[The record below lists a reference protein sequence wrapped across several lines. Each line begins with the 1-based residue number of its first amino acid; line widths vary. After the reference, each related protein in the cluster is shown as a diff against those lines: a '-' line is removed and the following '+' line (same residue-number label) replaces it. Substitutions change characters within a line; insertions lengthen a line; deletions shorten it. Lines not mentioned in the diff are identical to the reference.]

1 MTNIRYPIEEY
12 RDIETLNFYRE
23 QTAKGRPQ
31 SRIMESIYVKSR
43 DNARTPMQWA
53 DAPYAGFSESEP
65 WIQVNPNYREIN
77 AQAQV
82 HDTESIFHYYR
93 KLIALRKQY
102 EVFLDGRFELLCPED
117 PDIFAYKRWNEQES
131 LYVVCNFGAV
141 EVASPLELD
150 MEGMQCLISNYPT
163 PPQNKILR
171 PYEAFM
177 CLTKNSFRSN

>member
-1 MTNIRYPIEEY
+1 
-12 RDIETLNFYRE
+12 
-23 QTAKGRPQ
+23 
-31 SRIMESIYVKSR
+31 MESIYVKSR

-117 PDIFAYKRWNEQES
+117 PDIFAYKRWNEKES
-131 LYVVCNFGAV
+131 LYVVCNFGAA

-163 PPQNKILR
+163 PAQNKILR

-177 CLTKNSFRSN
+177 CLTKQLPK